1 MIKSKDLAAIKE
13 GKMTV
18 DTLLENYPVKALVS
32 DLVELVMQK
41 DVIPAKPIVLSDEE
55 YDRVM
60 GMFRKRGVNA
70 VGELIK
76 RGRPKKEEL
85 GEKLGE

>member
-1 MIKSKDLAAIKE
+1 MIKAKDLAAIKA
-13 GKMTV
+13 GKMTA
-18 DTLLENYPVKALVS
+18 DELLENYPVKS
-32 DLVELVMQK
+32 IIQDFIELVMQK

>member
-18 DTLLENYPVKALVS
+18 DSLLENYPVKALVS

-41 DVIPAKPIVLSDEE
+41 DVIPAKPIPLNQDE

-60 GMFRKRGVNA
+60 ALFRVRGFDA
-70 VGELIK
+70 VGETIK
-76 RGRPKKEEL
+76 RGRPKKEFE
-85 GEKLGE
+85 GEKID